1 MHYDDDRAGPDTEN
15 QHYGND
21 LSEHLRDTRRSIR
34 PGIAVPHT
42 VLLTELDNGSL
53 ILQGRPNGPR
63 AYLSPAKA
71 IPLRRELVAAFRRT
85 EMGPRDDL
93 DDVR

>member
-1 MHYDDDRAGPDTEN
+1 MGLRRMHYGDDCAGRETEA
-15 QHYGND
+15 GC
-21 LSEHLRDTRRSIR
+21 SIR

-53 ILQGRPNGPR
+53 ILQGRPSGPR

-71 IPLRRELVAAFRRT
+71 IPLRRELAAAFWRT
-85 EMGPRDDL
+85 EMGPRDDQ
-93 DDVR
+93 DDAR

>member
-53 ILQGRPNGPR
+53 ILQERPNGPR
-63 AYLSPAKA
+63 AY
-71 IPLRRELVAAFRRT
+71 RR
-85 EMGPRDDL
+85 
-93 DDVR
+93 VRISAQPKPYHCGES